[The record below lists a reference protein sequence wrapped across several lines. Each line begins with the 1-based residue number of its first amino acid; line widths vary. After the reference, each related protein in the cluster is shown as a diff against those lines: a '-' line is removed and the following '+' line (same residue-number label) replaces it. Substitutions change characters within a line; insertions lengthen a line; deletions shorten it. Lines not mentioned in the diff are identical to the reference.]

1 MAEIIKKRKDKN
13 HKNNKY
19 VGALGRKVV
28 DMSDSGAIRE
38 YSTSGVSTFLHHTD
52 VGEAIKQVTFERDI
66 YLGVAKIF
74 GLKNKEYLMENLQG
88 LKVGDRVTLYRK
100 YNSEDESCT
109 AVAVSSMG
117 CLYNSDITPDY
128 HRL

>member
-1 MAEIIKKRKDKN
+1 MARLSKKEKRKYKN
-13 HKNNKY
+13 HKNNKF

-38 YSTSGVSTFLHHTD
+38 YSTSGVSTFLHHTE

-74 GLKNKEYLMENLQG
+74 G
-88 LKVGDRVTLYRK
+88 
-100 YNSEDESCT
+100 
-109 AVAVSSMG
+109 AVSIRWDS
-117 CLYNSDITPDY
+117 CIILI
-128 HRL
+128 